1 MHRVIVEREIEVPK
15 GEAWSILDDFG
26 AVYRYHP
33 IVEASPIEN
42 GIPSGLGA
50 ERVCHFDNG
59 DRIKEKITEYEAGE
73 AYTVEIVDT
82 GNFPLKRAVAR
93 ISLTPVEDSR
103 SRVRFEM
110 SFEPKYGPVGWLM
123 GATVMQTQFKK
134 TLSRVLEGQETH
146 ALTGRVVSRSASL
159 ADAA

>member
-1 MHRVIVEREIEVPK
+1 MHKVIVEREIEVPK
-15 GEAWSILDDFG
+15 DKAWSILDDFG

-59 DRIKEKITEYEAGE
+59 DRIKERITEYEAGKTF
-73 AYTVEIVDT
+73 TVEIVDA
-82 GNFPLKRAVAR
+82 GKFPLKRAVAR
-93 ISLTPVEDSR
+93 ISLAPVEEAR

-110 SFEPKYGPVGWLM
+110 SFDPKYGPVGWLM
-123 GATVMQTQFKK
+123 GATVMQTQFKR
-134 TLSRVLEGQETH
+134 TLMKVLEGLETH
-146 ALTGRVVSRSASL
+146 ALTGRVVSR
-159 ADAA
+159 